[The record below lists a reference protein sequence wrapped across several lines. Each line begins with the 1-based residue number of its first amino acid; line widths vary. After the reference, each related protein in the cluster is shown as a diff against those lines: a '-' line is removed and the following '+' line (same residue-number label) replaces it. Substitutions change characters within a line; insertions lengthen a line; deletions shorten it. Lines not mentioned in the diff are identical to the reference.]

1 MHFIIIFRI
10 AGLGQRDTRRH
21 LPHAERRAHTH
32 KAGVYLVGTYVR
44 VDQHRKKP
52 VYLHTEMHRHT

>member
-10 AGLGQRDTRRH
+10 AGLGQRDTCRH
-21 LPHAERRAHTH
+21 LPHAEERALTH

-44 VDQHRKKP
+44 MDQHRKKP
-52 VYLHTEMHRHT
+52 AYPHTNRQKQ